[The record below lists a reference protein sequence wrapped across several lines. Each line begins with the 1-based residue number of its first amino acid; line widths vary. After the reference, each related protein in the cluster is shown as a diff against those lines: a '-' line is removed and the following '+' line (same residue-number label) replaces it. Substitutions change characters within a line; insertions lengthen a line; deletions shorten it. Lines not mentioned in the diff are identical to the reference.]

1 MDCPPKIGLCRELAR
16 VRRGST
22 VVCNWMNDRE
32 LTDLSKHLLL
42 IQIDEYGNMYA
53 AVIFYYFQL
62 IFVFVDL
69 ARLKS
74 IAIFAK
80 RYLFFLV
87 IPTWT

>member
-1 MDCPPKIGLCRELAR
+1 MDCPSKIDLCRELAR

-22 VVCNWMNDRE
+22 AVCNWMNDRK

-42 IQIDEYGNMYA
+42 IQIDEYRNMYA